1 MSLSELISFG
11 LGSPASIEAQLL
23 FGLDL
28 HVPPVVI
35 NAVHVT
41 GFSSAGRGFAGV
53 AQTGRSMQSLTQ
65 QARHM
70 TTAGQ
75 SGAAFQGVTSAG
87 LQFSGIEQA

>member
-41 GFSSAGRGFAGV
+41 GFSSAGRGFSGIT
-53 AQTGRSMQSLTQ
+53 QTGRAMHGVTQ
-65 QARHM
+65 QGRHM
-70 TTAGQ
+70 STAAQ
-75 SGAAFQGVTSAG
+75 SGAAFQGVTPAG
-87 LQFSGIEQA
+87 PQIAGIEQA